1 MRGEILCQYTT
12 TKRETHIIYPLPIP
26 FAKVYTRNLLGE
38 DLKEK
43 KMPLEWNGF

>member
-12 TKRETHIIYPLPIP
+12 TKKETRIIYLHHTP

-38 DLKEK
+38 DLKGK
-43 KMPLEWNGF
+43 KMPSEWKEF